1 MGPHPHPMAR
11 GANAAHL
18 GPGELP
24 LEAPHGAGFA
34 TEGHH
39 GTDGHQRLLRHRG
52 PREATFLTKWAI
64 QDDFGG
70 FTWKIYLKYP
80 EIASFFGMQPA
91 KSGKLGGKNEPR

>member
-1 MGPHPHPMAR
+1 MAR

-24 LEAPHGAGFA
+24 LEAPQGAGFA

-52 PREATFLTKWAI
+52 PRGGDFDRGKWAI
-64 QDDFGG
+64 QDFFGR
-70 FTWKIYLKYP
+70 FTWQTYLKIS
-80 EIASFFGMQPA
+80 EIARFFGMQPA
-91 KSGKLGGKNEPR
+91 KSGKLGGI